1 LVRLALGGVVLTEQE
16 VLNGLAAAGFP
27 TPRTRFENWRERG
40 LVLPCGTRK
49 GLGQG
54 KGRVAHVYPDGTV
67 EQAIKIAQ
75 MRRQNLDLD
84 EIGWRLWLADRPVDR
99 KCWFPIFEA
108 GAMEFDEAASDLRV
122 RVDSDRDEDSMEG
135 FADKAY
141 SARTSDPLFKQLRK
155 TLGPDRLPAILLRL
169 AEMAIGGFTSAS
181 TQPDAASSE
190 RQGDLRA
197 MDVALGL
204 GHARTDTANGKG
216 PIISGDYSPIL
227 RETFAPLA
235 DTTLIEFLASV
246 DPPRLRKITL
256 DMSALTQTL
265 AEASLELDRT
275 LAKDAFGL
283 RRAALLARSSR
294 MRQAQFGLIWALILE
309 RSTEKFHD
317 LGTMAELFAEA
328 ANSARKLPQSDE
340 PIGNS
345 QRPDFRR
352 GPERKSIK

>member
-1 LVRLALGGVVLTEQE
+1 MLTEQE
-16 VLNGLAAAGFP
+16 VLDGLAAAGFP

-49 GLGQG
+49 GLGPG

-67 EQAIKIAQ
+67 GQAIKIAQ

-122 RVDSDRDEDSMEG
+122 RLNSDNDAHSIEEL
-135 FADKAY
+135 ADQAY
-141 SARTSDPLFKQLRK
+141 SARTSDLLFKQLRK

-169 AEMAIGGFTSAS
+169 AEMVIGGFTSAS
-181 TQPDAASSE
+181 TQMDPASTE
-190 RQGDLRA
+190 RQSDLRA
-197 MDVALGL
+197 LDVAIGL
-204 GHARTDTANGKG
+204 SHARTDTVDDEG
-216 PIISGDYSPIL
+216 PIISGDYSQIL
-227 RETFAPLA
+227 RDTFAPLA
-235 DTTLIEFLASV
+235 DATLTEFLASV
-246 DPPRLRKITL
+246 DPECLRKITL
-256 DMSALTQTL
+256 DMSALSQSL

-283 RRAALLARSSR
+283 RRAALLARSGR
-294 MRQAQFGLIWALILE
+294 MRQAQFGLIWALILA

-317 LGTMAELFAEA
+317 LGTMAKLFAEA
-328 ANSARKLPQSDE
+328 ANSARKLPQSDQ